1 MIMLRT
7 HVLPLFGL
15 VPLVASF
22 AGPPFEP
29 VFFDGRPLDG
39 ELVFRPPVLE
49 RRLGRLERHAPAS
62 ELTPD
67 GLLGANP
74 AQVALEELVREPR
87 IGERVRTQINYAA
100 GKQPIVVKVSPRPY
114 APLPQVE
121 RPLGA
126 ASAAL
131 PRPVP
136 SPSRPFQG
144 SINGFKRPEDVF
156 GPGPGSFNSFGGG
169 GSFSGGGSFGRPSV
183 GRPGNRFPSRP
194 RPVVRPG
201 FVIRDNPPTSP
212 PFPETVTGPPY
223 RPPPNGG
230 LREVYRP
237 KPEGPFF
244 VQGRTNPNRRGLL
257 AEEVA
262 VNAVGER
269 PHLALVEVS
278 DRTERPLGISETP
291 VSGGRLTARG
301 PLDGG
306 TMQLTNVH
314 TVSRVQRPPGAGQ
327 RGGRLLNGFAAG
339 VLGFPPTPPSAPTPL
354 QIAASTLEPAEISS
368 IAPSGAVR
376 FTDSLSLTLGGP
388 GLPGRP
394 PISVTPAGGHGI
406 VSQIRTAGPT
416 APGFLGTSR
425 GASVRSSSG
434 SSTSRR
440 PAPTTSH
447 GRSRK
452 MPSSRR
458 PPVTAGPTGLPFLPG
473 RSQSVTPAGL
483 GVAQALTASPPTPHP
498 LLQFTSPS
506 AVPFTAD
513 PFGTTAAL
521 TQGPTAFSLPNGQLS
536 FPSAFGGG
544 SQGFG
549 FSSVATQRQLGAGGR
564 SFNGQTS
571 LSPPRSPIP
580 AGPRLPDFMSRDS
593 LRPSRH
599 GQGRVAGPALPFE
612 SPPAAGSQQTF
623 GTVRPPFQNQFDPRV
638 RCGFQPNS
646 GLGLGRTLEQE
657 FAAAFGTDAFLT
669 GNTQQ
674 PTAFGATGG
683 FQNQLGLGRG
693 QGAVN
698 QGLFP
703 TAGTRG
709 RGLFNSPSGIGG
721 RNNGFPTT
729 AGAFNNRGQFP
740 AGRGGNGAFS
750 SPTGPSTR
758 RGLFPTTQTAANRN
772 GLFPSLTSPSSP
784 LNVFPT
790 TFSNRGVNSA
800 FGSASTPAGS
810 LNPFSTTPS
819 GRSTNGLL
827 PSLTSPST
835 TLNPFS
841 TNPTLQ
847 GRGNFFTSPTRL
859 PNNRGFF
866 PTTPSSQRGLFTP
879 SGRSTSRGAFPT
891 SPSVPTR
898 SNRFRPSTP
907 SGFSDL
913 DRGVTRAGPTMPGRR
928 RATEDFPQDF
938 EEEVRYFEPPGRQA
952 ALSDERLR
960 QASSA
965 SSLAGTSLALLTAT
979 LLRMMV

>member
-15 VPLVASF
+15 VPLVACF
-22 AGPPFEP
+22 AGPAFEP

-39 ELVFRPPVLE
+39 ELVFGPPVLE
-49 RRLGRLERHAPAS
+49 RRLGRLERHAPAA

-67 GLLGANP
+67 GLLGADP
-74 AQVALEELVREPR
+74 AQMALAELVREPR

-131 PRPVP
+131 PHPVP

-169 GSFSGGGSFGRPSV
+169 GSFSGGGSFGRPSG

-278 DRTERPLGISETP
+278 DRTERPLGVSETP

-314 TVSRVQRPPGAGQ
+314 TVSRVQRPPGAGP
-327 RGGRLLNGFAAG
+327 RRGRLLNGFAAG
-339 VLGFPPTPPSAPTPL
+339 VLGFPPTPPSAPAPL

-388 GLPGRP
+388 GLPRRP

-416 APGFLGTSR
+416 APGFLGASR
-425 GASVRSSSG
+425 SAS
-434 SSTSRR
+434 
-440 PAPTTSH
+440 
-447 GRSRK
+447 
-452 MPSSRR
+452 
-458 PPVTAGPTGLPFLPG
+458 
-473 RSQSVTPAGL
+473 
-483 GVAQALTASPPTPHP
+483 
-498 LLQFTSPS
+498 FTSPS
-506 AVPFTAD
+506 AAPFTAG

-549 FSSVATQRQLGAGGR
+549 
-564 SFNGQTS
+564 
-571 LSPPRSPIP
+571 
-580 AGPRLPDFMSRDS
+580 
-593 LRPSRH
+593 
-599 GQGRVAGPALPFE
+599 
-612 SPPAAGSQQTF
+612 
-623 GTVRPPFQNQFDPRV
+623 
-638 RCGFQPNS
+638 
-646 GLGLGRTLEQE
+646 
-657 FAAAFGTDAFLT
+657 
-669 GNTQQ
+669 
-674 PTAFGATGG
+674 
-683 FQNQLGLGRG
+683 
-693 QGAVN
+693 
-698 QGLFP
+698 
-703 TAGTRG
+703 
-709 RGLFNSPSGIGG
+709 
-721 RNNGFPTT
+721 
-729 AGAFNNRGQFP
+729 
-740 AGRGGNGAFS
+740 
-750 SPTGPSTR
+750 
-758 RGLFPTTQTAANRN
+758 
-772 GLFPSLTSPSSP
+772 
-784 LNVFPT
+784 
-790 TFSNRGVNSA
+790 
-800 FGSASTPAGS
+800 
-810 LNPFSTTPS
+810 
-819 GRSTNGLL
+819 TNGLL

-891 SPSVPTR
+891 SQSVPTR

-938 EEEVRYFEPPGRQA
+938 EEEVRYFEPAGRQA

>member
-1 MIMLRT
+1 M
-7 HVLPLFGL
+7 GL
-15 VPLVASF
+15 IY
-22 AGPPFEP
+22 
-29 VFFDGRPLDG
+29 G
-39 ELVFRPPVLE
+39 ELVFGPPVLE
-49 RRLGRLERHAPAS
+49 RRLGRLERHAPAA
-62 ELTPD
+62 ELTPN
-67 GLLGANP
+67 GLLGADP
-74 AQVALEELVREPR
+74 AQVALAELVREPR

-156 GPGPGSFNSFGGG
+156 GPGPGSFNSFGSG
-169 GSFSGGGSFGRPSV
+169 GSFSGGGSFGRPSG

-278 DRTERPLGISETP
+278 DRTERPLGVSETP

-327 RGGRLLNGFAAG
+327 RRGRLLNGFAAG
-339 VLGFPPTPPSAPTPL
+339 VLGFPPTPPSAPAPL

-376 FTDSLSLTLGGP
+376 FTDSLSLTLGGR

-425 GASVRSSSG
+425 GASV
-434 SSTSRR
+434 
-440 PAPTTSH
+440 
-447 GRSRK
+447 
-452 MPSSRR
+452 
-458 PPVTAGPTGLPFLPG
+458 
-473 RSQSVTPAGL
+473 
-483 GVAQALTASPPTPHP
+483 
-498 LLQFTSPS
+498 
-506 AVPFTAD
+506 
-513 PFGTTAAL
+513 
-521 TQGPTAFSLPNGQLS
+521 
-536 FPSAFGGG
+536 
-544 SQGFG
+544 
-549 FSSVATQRQLGAGGR
+549 
-564 SFNGQTS
+564 
-571 LSPPRSPIP
+571 
-580 AGPRLPDFMSRDS
+580 
-593 LRPSRH
+593 
-599 GQGRVAGPALPFE
+599 
-612 SPPAAGSQQTF
+612 
-623 GTVRPPFQNQFDPRV
+623 
-638 RCGFQPNS
+638 
-646 GLGLGRTLEQE
+646 
-657 FAAAFGTDAFLT
+657 
-669 GNTQQ
+669 
-674 PTAFGATGG
+674 
-683 FQNQLGLGRG
+683 
-693 QGAVN
+693 
-698 QGLFP
+698 
-703 TAGTRG
+703 
-709 RGLFNSPSGIGG
+709 
-721 RNNGFPTT
+721 
-729 AGAFNNRGQFP
+729 
-740 AGRGGNGAFS
+740 
-750 SPTGPSTR
+750 
-758 RGLFPTTQTAANRN
+758 
-772 GLFPSLTSPSSP
+772 
-784 LNVFPT
+784 
-790 TFSNRGVNSA
+790 
-800 FGSASTPAGS
+800 
-810 LNPFSTTPS
+810 
-819 GRSTNGLL
+819 STNGLL

-841 TNPTLQ
+841 TNPALQ

-891 SPSVPTR
+891 SQSVPTR

-960 QASSA
+960 QASSS